1 MRKIR
6 DILRLR
12 HDGGLSIRQ
21 IKASTK
27 VSVGAIQNLLTRSK
41 TLGVGW
47 PLDPELTLLTTETTA
62 EANAQLVLAYL
73 ESRGILA
80 PA

>member
-12 HDGGLSIRQ
+12 LAAGLSIRQ

-27 VSVGAIQNLLTRSK
+27 VSIGAIRKLLAK
-41 TLGVGW
+41 AEEKG
-47 PLDPELTLLTTETTA
+47 LT
-62 EANAQLVLAYL
+62 
-73 ESRGILA
+73 
-80 PA
+80 

>member
-12 HDGGLSIRQ
+12 HEGGLSIRQ

-27 VSVGAIQNLLTRSK
+27 VSVGAIQKLLAK
-41 TLGVGW
+41 AETLQLGW
-47 PLDPELTLLTTETTA
+47 PLDPELTDNQLA
-62 EANAQLVLAYL
+62 GLVLSVRRYPC
-73 ESRGILA
+73 LA
-80 PA
+80 AFPGA